1 MTMNDSIKYIVD
13 KAMSNGYSG
22 REIEMLA
29 FDLKELLYN
38 LEEHDEQSLEQ
49 LYEELF

>member
-13 KAMSNGYSG
+13 KAMSNGYSE
-22 REIEMLA
+22 REIQMLA
-29 FDLKELLYN
+29 YDLKELLYD
-38 LEEHDEQSLEQ
+38 LEEHDTESLDK